1 MPSQRRIALI
11 TGAGRG
17 IGVAIAREFAQ
28 HGYDLVLTSTDGKSA
43 QETASAIRKNGVQAI
58 AIAADVTSEEA
69 ATLAVEKA
77 VSEFGRLD
85 VLVNNAGT
93 FSMEKFIDV
102 RLSEWNRVMSVNLTG
117 YLLSGQA
124 AARQMAKQKSGRIV
138 NVGSFYGAR
147 AVSGR
152 TTISTTKAAIIHLT
166 KHMAI
171 ELAADGITV
180 NCVSPGH
187 VRTELTDKR
196 HTPQMRDTWQRNI
209 PMGRYAEAEE
219 IGHAILF
226 FASPRSSY
234 ITGTNLFVDGGAMA
248 ALAFDGTGI

>member
-1 MPSQRRIALI
+1 MSTDRRIALI

-17 IGVAIAREFAQ
+17 IGAAVAREFARE
-28 HGYDLVLTSTDGKSA
+28 GYDLVLTSTDGKTAARVAAEIGAGGSRA
-43 QETASAIRKNGVQAI
+43 VGMAANVADAASA
-58 AIAADVTSEEA
+58 VT
-69 ATLAVEKA
+69 AVERA
-77 VSEFGRLD
+77 VAEFGRLD
-85 VLVNNAGT
+85 VLVNNAGA
-93 FSMEKFIDV
+93 FSLEKFIDLT
-102 RLSEWNRVMSVNLTG
+102 LSEWNRVMSVNLTG
-117 YLLSGQA
+117 FMVTGQA
-124 AARQMAKQKSGRIV
+124 AARQMATQKSGRII

-147 AVSGR
+147 AVPGR
-152 TTISTTKAAIIHLT
+152 TTIATSKAAIIHLT
-166 KHMAI
+166 RQMAI

-196 HTPQMRDTWQRNI
+196 HTPALRATWQRNI
-209 PMGRYAEAEE
+209 PMGRYAEPEE